1 MLPSP
6 VRPWAELAAT
16 LPNTGGAVGFF
27 AGNNDM
33 DDFGE
38 QLVPFGA
45 AIKAYSDAVKGL
57 DVEAVTNSA
66 IAGQAMS
73 ELAATLPNT
82 GGAVAFF
89 AGDNDLA
96 TFGEQLVSFGAS
108 IKSYAQEVTG
118 LDTDA
123 VASSTVAGQ
132 TLVELANTLPNTGGL
147 VAFFTGDN
155 DLETFGEQLVPF
167 GEAMKAYSDSVTGMD
182 SAAVTASATAAKALA
197 ELQAS
202 LPNIGGVVDFFT
214 GGNDLETF
222 ANGLLPFGEGMKAYA
237 DAVSGMDA
245 GAVSASIIAAQALAE
260 LQASLPHVGGVMSFF
275 TGGND
280 LGLFTEGILSFGE
293 AMNSYGNAVS
303 ASMPGRY
310 PPPLL
315 RLRRCP
321 GSRRPSPM

>member
-1 MLPSP
+1 
-6 VRPWAELAAT
+6 
-16 LPNTGGAVGFF
+16 
-27 AGNNDM
+27 
-33 DDFGE
+33 
-38 QLVPFGA
+38 
-45 AIKAYSDAVKGL
+45 
-57 DVEAVTNSA
+57 VEAVTNSA

-202 LPNIGGVVDFFT
+202 LPNIGGVVDFCT
-214 GGNDLETF
+214 GGNDLVVNDHKTVCADLFTAEDAVF
-222 ANGLLPFGEGMKAYA
+222 GLLGACIFLRQEILACGSSSVNGDLTDIRRA
-237 DAVSGMDA
+237 D
-245 GAVSASIIAAQALAE
+245 
-260 LQASLPHVGGVMSFF
+260 
-275 TGGND
+275 
-280 LGLFTEGILSFGE
+280 
-293 AMNSYGNAVS
+293 
-303 ASMPGRY
+303 
-310 PPPLL
+310 
-315 RLRRCP
+315 
-321 GSRRPSPM
+321 

>member
-1 MLPSP
+1 M
-6 VRPWAELAAT
+6 VGHFQNAAIAGKAMAELAAT

-182 SAAVTASATAAKALA
+182 SAAVTASATAVKALA

-245 GAVSASIIAAQALAE
+245 RKPA
-260 LQASLPHVGGVMSFF
+260 
-275 TGGND
+275 
-280 LGLFTEGILSFGE
+280 
-293 AMNSYGNAVS
+293 
-303 ASMPGRY
+303 
-310 PPPLL
+310 
-315 RLRRCP
+315 
-321 GSRRPSPM
+321 

>member
-1 MLPSP
+1 
-6 VRPWAELAAT
+6 
-16 LPNTGGAVGFF
+16 
-27 AGNNDM
+27 
-33 DDFGE
+33 
-38 QLVPFGA
+38 
-45 AIKAYSDAVKGL
+45 
-57 DVEAVTNSA
+57 
-66 IAGQAMS
+66 MS

-245 GAVSASIIAAQALAE
+245 GAVSRLYYRR
-260 LQASLPHVGGVMSFF
+260 PG
-275 TGGND
+275 
-280 LGLFTEGILSFGE
+280 
-293 AMNSYGNAVS
+293 
-303 ASMPGRY
+303 PGRA
-310 PPPLL
+310 PGISSPCGRGDELL
-315 RLRRCP
+315 YRGQRSWPVRQRGFSP
-321 GSRRPSPM
+321 SARP